1 MDYTLIVIKVDGRER
16 KAIEVQDILTKYGCA
31 IKVRLGLHDLP
42 SQACS
47 STGLIVLEVEGEEV
61 SDLLKSL
68 DEVDGIVVKKVEV

>member
-31 IKVRLGLHDLP
+31 IRVRLGLHDLP